1 MNTENKI
8 EDGGPAFPSGKSET
22 PGYEN
27 SHPYYE
33 GMSLRDWF
41 AGQQQI
47 DNAEDFEW
55 ALLETLAGPRPKG
68 DWRTNPMEW
77 FNWSN
82 KWQAKVKYARA
93 DAMIEAGRVK

>member
-8 EDGGPAFPSGKSET
+8 EDGGPAFPVVRMPLDPDT
-22 PGYEN
+22 ILN
-27 SHPYYE
+27 HP

-93 DAMIEAGRVK
+93 DAMIEAGRSR

>member
-1 MNTENKI
+1 MNTESNTMKNEGNI
-8 EDGGPAFPSGKSET
+8 ITPEKHPGTQFPGD
-22 PGYEN
+22 
-27 SHPYYE
+27 
-33 GMSLRDWF
+33 LRDWF

-82 KWQAKVKYARA
+82 AWQAKVRYARA
-93 DAMIEAGRVK
+93 DAMIEARRFR

>member
-8 EDGGPAFPSGKSET
+8 EDGGPAFPEHAGGMFGEHFT
-22 PGYEN
+22 RTR
-27 SHPYYE
+27 

-41 AGQQQI
+41 AGQEVI
-47 DNAEDFEW
+47 STD
-55 ALLETLAGPRPKG
+55 ETLSWPVLEALVGPRPSG
-68 DWRTNPMEW
+68 NWDSNPMEW